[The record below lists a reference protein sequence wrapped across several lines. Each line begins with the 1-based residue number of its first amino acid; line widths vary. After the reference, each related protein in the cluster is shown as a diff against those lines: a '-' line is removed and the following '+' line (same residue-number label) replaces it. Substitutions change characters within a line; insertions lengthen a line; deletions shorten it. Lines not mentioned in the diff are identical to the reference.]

1 MATSNERNE
10 RTQGV
15 RLAALVMAVAGVLT
29 DAAAYAAAA
38 SGTEAAGPGVNV
50 ANMDLSVAPGDDFF
64 AFVNGAWVKQ
74 AEIPADRS
82 RWGVISELREL
93 NQQRTADLIKELSA
107 KGARTDPEHRK
118 IADYYS
124 SFMDEA
130 SIEKRG
136 YSPVRPALQRIK
148 TIKDRKQLAHWL
160 GATVRADVDVLN
172 ATNVETD
179 NILGLW
185 VAQDLDN
192 PARYLP
198 FLLQGGLSMPDRDYY
213 ISQSESMRKIRGQFL
228 EHIETVFKLA
238 GAPDAHAIAARVY
251 ALELRIAAV
260 HGSREDTADVAK
272 GNNHWQ
278 RADFDARAPGMDWQ
292 QFFAA
297 SGLDKQTEFVVWHPG
312 AVTGIAALVGTASLE
327 DWRSYLSFH
336 ALEHFARVLPRAA
349 VAESFNFY
357 GTVLQGTPQLSVR
370 WKRAVNSTDAALG
383 DAIGKLYVERYFPP
397 EAKAQIT
404 ALVDALLKA
413 FSLRIDHLDWMS
425 PATRA
430 QAHAKLAALKVG
442 VGYPDHWVDY
452 SSLRVVRGD
461 AYGNA
466 DRAERFELARNLA
479 KLGKPVDRSEWV
491 MTPQTVN
498 AVNLPA
504 MNALNFPAGI
514 LQPPLFDPHRA
525 AALNFGGTG
534 ATIGHEISH
543 SFDDQG
549 ALFDADG
556 RFRNW
561 WTDSDLARFRNAGS
575 RLAAQYDTYK
585 PFPDLAV
592 NGRLTLSENIADV
605 AGLSAA
611 YDAYRLSLNGV
622 EAPRDHGY
630 TGDQQFFIGF
640 ASSWREKD
648 REPALRQQIITDGH
662 SPDQYRTATVR
673 NIEAWYRAFDVK
685 PGQKLYFAPAERVP
699 VW

>member
-1 MATSNERNE
+1 MAYERN
-10 RTQGV
+10 RWSPLWAILTG
-15 RLAALVMAVAGVLT
+15 LAGSLSC
-29 DAAAYAAAA
+29 AAAWPSTALAEEPSA
-38 SGTEAAGPGVNV
+38 PGLKI
-50 ANMDLSVAPGDDFF
+50 ANMDPGVKPGDDFF
-64 AFVNGAWVKQ
+64 QFVNGGWLKQ

-82 RWGVISELREL
+82 RWGVIDELREL
-93 NQQRTADLIKELSA
+93 NRQRTADLIQGLSA
-107 KGARTDPEHRK
+107 KKASADPEQRK
-118 IADYYS
+118 IADFYA
-124 SFMDEA
+124 SFMDEGA
-130 SIEKRG
+130 IEKRG
-136 YSPVRPALQRIK
+136 YGPVRPALERIRA
-148 TIKDRKQLAHWL
+148 IRDRKQLSHWL
-160 GATVRADVDVLN
+160 GSTVRADVDVLN
-172 ATNVETD
+172 NTNVQTD

-192 PARYLP
+192 PVRYLP

-213 ISQSESMRKIRGQFL
+213 LSASESMRDYRRQFL
-228 EHIETVFKLA
+228 EHIENVFKLA
-238 GAPDAHAIAARVY
+238 AYPDPHSAAARVY
-251 ALELRIAAV
+251 ALEMRIAGV
-260 HGSREDTADVAK
+260 HSTREETVDVAK

-278 RADFDARAPGMDWQ
+278 RADFDAHAPGMDWQ

-297 SGLDKQTEFVVWHPG
+297 SGLGKQTEFVVWHPR
-312 AVTGIAALVGTASLE
+312 AVTGIAALVGSAPLD

-336 ALEHFARVLPRAA
+336 ALEHLSRVLPQAA
-349 VAESFNFY
+349 VAENFNFY

-370 WKRAVNSTDAALG
+370 WKRAVNSTNAALG

-413 FSLRIDHLDWMS
+413 FAQRIDHLEWMS
-425 PATRA
+425 PETRA

-442 VGYPDHWVDY
+442 VGYPDHWIDY
-452 SSLRVVRGD
+452 SGLRIVRGD

-514 LQPPLFDPHRA
+514 LQPPLFDPHSA

-534 ATIGHEISH
+534 GTIGHEISH

-561 WTDSDLARFRNAGS
+561 WTESDLKRFQAAGS
-575 RLAAQYDTYK
+575 RLAAQYDRYR
-585 PFPDLAV
+585 PFADLAV

-611 YDAYRLSLNGV
+611 YDAYRLSLSGG
-622 EAPRDHGY
+622 EAPLDHGY

-640 ASSWREKD
+640 ASNWRNKD

-662 SPDQYRTATVR
+662 SPDEYRADTVR
-673 NIEAWYRAFDVK
+673 NIDAWYRAFDVQ
-685 PGQKLYFAPAERVP
+685 PGQKLYLAPADRVP